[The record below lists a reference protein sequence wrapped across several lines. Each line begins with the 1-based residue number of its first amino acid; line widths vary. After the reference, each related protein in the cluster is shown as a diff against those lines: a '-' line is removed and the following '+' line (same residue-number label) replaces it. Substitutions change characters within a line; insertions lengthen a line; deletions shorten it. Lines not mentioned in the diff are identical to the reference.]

1 MKGIYNEKSAA
12 EYIKMLKSNKDV
24 TKLSNDIITKK
35 LESKKIKVAKKI
47 TTKLVN
53 VKIHLEPELH
63 NALKRYL
70 FNEGYTMSGFMRRL
84 IVEHLIK

>member
-1 MKGIYNEKSAA
+1 MKGVYNEKSAA

-24 TKLSNDIITKK
+24 SKLSNDIITKN
-35 LESKKIKVAKKI
+35 LELKKIKAAKKI
-47 TTKLVN
+47 ITKLVN

-63 NALKRYL
+63 SVLKRHL